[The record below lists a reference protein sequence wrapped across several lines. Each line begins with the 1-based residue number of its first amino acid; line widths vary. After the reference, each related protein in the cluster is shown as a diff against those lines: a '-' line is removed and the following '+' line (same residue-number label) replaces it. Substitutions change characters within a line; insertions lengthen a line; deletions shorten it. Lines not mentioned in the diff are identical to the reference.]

1 MRQINYQVKIFK
13 SPPNTSFFL
22 INVKFACNTRNA
34 PRPFYIKLVC
44 HQGQWSVLL
53 DAGRRRLLDIAVLR
67 SCFKQLIYLNQVS
80 CASSLAATRLPACFQ
95 GGVQCF
101 AGCGL
106 RPCYLRFR
114 MRYAVW
120 ALINCGLECGLRFK
134 EHSTGCG
141 FPRLFC
147 PVCGFTEN
155 FMYAGCSLRDFLC
168 RCTVL
173 ARR

>member
-1 MRQINYQVKIFK
+1 MRELQ
-13 SPPNTSFFL
+13 S
-22 INVKFACNTRNA
+22 
-34 PRPFYIKLVC
+34 
-44 HQGQWSVLL
+44 
-53 DAGRRRLLDIAVLR
+53 
-67 SCFKQLIYLNQVS
+67 
-80 CASSLAATRLPACFQ
+80 
-95 GGVQCF
+95 F

-114 MRYAVW
+114 MRFAVW

-155 FMYAGCSLRDFLC
+155 FMYAGCGLRDFFMS
-168 RCTVL
+168 VYDFS
-173 ARR
+173 A

>member
-1 MRQINYQVKIFK
+1 M
-13 SPPNTSFFL
+13 
-22 INVKFACNTRNA
+22 
-34 PRPFYIKLVC
+34 
-44 HQGQWSVLL
+44 
-53 DAGRRRLLDIAVLR
+53 
-67 SCFKQLIYLNQVS
+67 
-80 CASSLAATRLPACFQ
+80 
-95 GGVQCF
+95 QCF

-155 FMYAGCSLRDFLC
+155 FMIAGCGLRDFFITVCGFSMQMTRTSLC
-168 RCTVL
+168 TQRYS
-173 ARR
+173 ARERDIGVSRNKGGRGV